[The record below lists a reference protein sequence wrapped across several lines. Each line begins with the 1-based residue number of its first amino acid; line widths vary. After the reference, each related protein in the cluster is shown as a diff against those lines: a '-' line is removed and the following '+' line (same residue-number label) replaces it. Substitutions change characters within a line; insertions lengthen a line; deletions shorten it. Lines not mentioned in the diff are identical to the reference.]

1 MGTPVDKSSTPLILG
16 DELHSAENPA
26 TIRIDYVKYDEP
38 AAVRFQVKRAD
49 GLELTYLLTHDGD
62 TVHLHFSEGA
72 VGMFYHKIKPIRE
85 YFAEIL
91 ALRARVKIE
100 DPFGIQ
106 HKSFWELEL

>member
-1 MGTPVDKSSTPLILG
+1 MGTSVAKSSTPLVLG
-16 DELHSAENPA
+16 DALHSTENPA
-26 TIRIDYVKYDEP
+26 TVRIDYVKYDEP
-38 AAVRFQVKRAD
+38 AAVRFQVKRSD
-49 GLELTYLLTHDGD
+49 GVEFTYLLTHDGD
-62 TVHLHFSEGA
+62 TVHLHFDGGV

-85 YFAEIL
+85 YFVEIL